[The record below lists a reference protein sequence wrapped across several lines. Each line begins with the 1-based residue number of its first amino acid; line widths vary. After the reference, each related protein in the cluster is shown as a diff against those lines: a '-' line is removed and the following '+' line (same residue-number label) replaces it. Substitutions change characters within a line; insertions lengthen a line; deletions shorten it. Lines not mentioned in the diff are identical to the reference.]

1 MRVSAIAAM
10 DRSGAIGIGG
20 RMPWHLPRDL
30 KRFRKYT
37 WDKPVIMGRNTF
49 LSLAAPLAG
58 RFQIV
63 LTRKSDWMAQDCHVV
78 HSVDEALSAAA
89 DRLEVVGGDE
99 TMIIGG
105 GLVFQETVS
114 RLGPRLSD
122 AGGGSFRGRC
132 LLPARGDA
140 ADFAGAAS
148 RKNGLLRMPRIL
160 IRIGSSPWSGC
171 RRRRAST
178 EDFDLASWL
187 DRPVPRVCEPA

>member
-1 MRVSAIAAM
+1 MRISAIAAM

-63 LTRKSDWMAQDCHVV
+63 LTRKSDWLAPDCHVV
-78 HSVDEALSAAA
+78 HSVEEALAAA
-89 DRLEVVGGDE
+89 AARLALVGGEE

-105 GLVFQETVS
+105 GVLSFRKPSRCSWDRVYLTLVEGFVS
-114 RLGPRLSD
+114 RPMPTSP
-122 AGGGSFRGRC
+122 RGR
-132 LLPARGDA
+132 PPSS
-140 ADFAGAAS
+140 AGAAS
-148 RKNGLLRMPRIL
+148 RKNGLQRMPRIL
-160 IRIGSSPWSGC
+160 GRTGSSPWSGY
-171 RRRRAST
+171 RKRTHRPRVF
-178 EDFDLASWL
+178 ELAS
-187 DRPVPRVCEPA
+187 

>member
-63 LTRKSDWMAQDCHVV
+63 LTRKSDWTAQDCRVV
-78 HSVDEALSAAA
+78 HSVEEALAAAA
-89 DRLEVVGGDE
+89 DRLAVVGGDE

-105 GLVFQETVS
+105 GLVFQETVARWDRVYLTLVEGRFEADAFFPLEAVHPIRWRRFEEERS
-114 RLGPRLSD
+114 PADAKNPYPHRFVALERLPETS
-122 AGGGSFRGRC
+122 
-132 LLPARGDA
+132 
-140 ADFAGAAS
+140 AS
-148 RKNGLLRMPRIL
+148 
-160 IRIGSSPWSGC
+160 
-171 RRRRAST
+171 A
-178 EDFDLASWL
+178 EVFDLASWL
-187 DRPVPRVCEPA
+187 DHPAPRVCDPA